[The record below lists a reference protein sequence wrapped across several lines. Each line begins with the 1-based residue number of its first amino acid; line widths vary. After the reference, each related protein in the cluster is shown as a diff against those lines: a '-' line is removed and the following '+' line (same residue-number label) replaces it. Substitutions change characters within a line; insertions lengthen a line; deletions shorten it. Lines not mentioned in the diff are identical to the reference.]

1 MAKRCGRGSCIRMR
15 TEGKAD
21 VELEMQGEVEVQESG
36 PGIQPEIPV
45 KATVPVHPTP
55 RVQVQV
61 VTYNSAAQVVECLQS
76 VLAQSV
82 QVERIVVLDN
92 GSQDESVGVAAKVDG
107 AIEVMALGQNRGYA
121 AAHNLGFRQAV
132 ARGFDYVLTL
142 NPDVVLEPRYLE
154 WVLVSAGTDSL
165 CGGVSGKL
173 LRSGQGTDALVI
185 DSVGLCLGSL
195 LHVRDCGSME
205 WDVGQYDRAQEV
217 WGVCGAAALYRV
229 DMLRQVDASGEAF
242 DATFFVYKEDVD
254 LCWTAKGLGWRFLYQ
269 PLARAQH
276 TRGWTRSNRPSAAVV
291 AHSYANQMALLVK
304 HVEHFSPTL
313 AVAIVAE
320 VTRFVL
326 LLGTRPTAALQAVAL
341 MARNGSHMWQER
353 ARLRGQVTPG
363 RWVS

>member
-1 MAKRCGRGSCIRMR
+1 MR

-21 VELEMQGEVEVQESG
+21 VELEMQGEVEVQDTE
-36 PGIQPEIPV
+36 PGFQPEIPV
-45 KATVPVHPTP
+45 KATVPVHPIP

-61 VTYNSAAQVVECLQS
+61 VTYNSAAQVAECLQS

-82 QVERIVVLDN
+82 QAERIVVLDN
-92 GSQDESVGVAAKVDG
+92 GSQDESVGVATKVDG
-107 AIEVMALGQNRGYA
+107 VIEVMVLGQNRGYA

-142 NPDVVLEPRYLE
+142 NPDVVLAPTYLE

-173 LRSGQGTDALVI
+173 LRPSQGTEVI
-185 DSVGLCLGSL
+185 DSAGLCLGSM

-205 WDVGQYDRAQEV
+205 LDVGQYDRAREV

-229 DMLRQVDASGEAF
+229 DMLRQVDANGEAF
-242 DATFFVYKEDVD
+242 DETFFVYKEDVD
-254 LCWTAKGLGWRFLYQ
+254 LCWTAKGWGWRFLYQ

-276 TRGWTRSNRPSAAVV
+276 TRGWMRYNRPSAAVL
-291 AHSYANQMALLVK
+291 AHSYANQVALLVK
-304 HVEHFSPTL
+304 HVEHFSLTL

-320 VTRFVL
+320 VTRFAL
-326 LLGTRPTAALQAVAL
+326 LLGTRPAAALQAAAL
-341 MARNGSHMWQER
+341 VARNGTHMWQER
-353 ARLRGQVTPG
+353 ARLRRQVASG